1 MRRIRLSRRRGRR
14 RAAPTWRGSVCSW
27 CREPVVGDWAATAER
42 LMATLVFPPDCEC
55 FQGHFPGFPILPG
68 VAQLYFL
75 RHFARQAF
83 PDFPEAATYRKL
95 KFQKLVR
102 PAEAVTLTVTR
113 AGASR
118 FAFSL
123 DVASGRAASGLVEG
137 CRE

>member
-1 MRRIRLSRRRGRR
+1 M
-14 RAAPTWRGSVCSW
+14 AAW
-27 CREPVVGDWAATAER
+27 CREPAVGDWAATAER
-42 LMATLVFPPDCEC
+42 LTATLVFPPDCEC

-83 PDFPEAATYRKL
+83 PDFPDAATYRKL
-95 KFQKLVR
+95 KFQRLVR
-102 PAEAVTLTVTR
+102 PTDTVTLCVTR
-113 AGASR
+113 ASASR